1 MPASMA
7 DVAALAGVSQRTVSN
22 VARGYVHVRPETR
35 QRVQAAME
43 QLRYRPNAS
52 ARALR
57 AGRTGIIALAVPYIA
72 QPYFAELAEHV
83 QRVAA
88 REGLTLLMDQT
99 GADRGRETL
108 VLDGYRTHVID
119 GLIFSPMALSAADM
133 AEQAPDLPMVLLG
146 EEVHDSS
153 FVTVAIDNV
162 VAAREATEHLLQ
174 AGRRRIAVI
183 GADPGTPRDGAARG
197 RMTGFLDAHAA
208 AGLAAHPRLLRP
220 TTEWFRSSGYAT
232 THALV
237 EQALPFDA
245 LLCLND
251 VLAFGALRALAEHGM
266 TVPGDVAVVG
276 WDDVDEAAYTTP
288 SLTTVSPDKAAIAE
302 AAVSQLLQRIGGS
315 ELPAQDIVC
324 GHSIQVRESTGVP
337 ARQSRPIG
345 PGSLVPGR

>member
-1 MPASMA
+1 MDRAKEGVDVAASMA

-22 VARGYVHVRPETR
+22 VVRGYVHVRPETR

-43 QLRYRPNAS
+43 ELRYRPNAS

-57 AGRTGIIALAVPYIA
+57 ASRTGIIALAVPYFA

-99 GADRGRETL
+99 GADPQREAL

-119 GLIFSPMALSAADM
+119 GLIFSPMALTAADM
-133 AEQAPDLPMVLLG
+133 RRQAPDLPMVLLG

-162 VAAREATEHLLQ
+162 AAAREATAHLLSI
-174 AGRRRIAVI
+174 GRRRIGVI
-183 GADPGTPRDGAARG
+183 GADLGTLRGGAARG
-197 RMTGFLDAHAA
+197 RLTGFLEAHAA
-208 AGLAAHPRLLRP
+208 AECAVHPGLLRAS
-220 TTEWFRSSGYAT
+220 TEWFRSSGYSAT
-232 THALV
+232 TDLLD
-237 EQALPFDA
+237 ERIEFDA

-251 VLAFGALRALAEHGM
+251 VLAIGALRALVERKV
-266 TVPGDVAVVG
+266 TIPDDVAVVG

-288 SLTTVSPDKAAIAE
+288 SLTSVCPDKAAIAE
-302 AAVSQLLQRIGGS
+302 AAVAQLLEQIAGS
-315 ELPAQDIVC
+315 RPETTDITC
-324 GHSIQVRESTGVP
+324 AHSLRLRESTGEHP
-337 ARQSRPIG
+337 
-345 PGSLVPGR
+345 